1 MATYTSNGGIKKIAT
16 GDESGTWGSS
26 TNTNFDII
34 DRLTNGVVNIT
45 LTGATETVTT
55 TDGTI
60 SDGMSKVLVFGG
72 APGVAVTVTIAP
84 NDAQKV
90 YFIKNNS
97 GQTITI
103 SQGSG
108 STVDI
113 LDTSSSIVYCDG
125 AGSGASVIEITAGSA
140 ASNTIDVTSFTAT
153 AAQTTFSVTY
163 SAGNI
168 SVYQNGVL
176 LKDTTDY
183 TATNGTSVVLA
194 SGAAAG
200 DSVDVVAYAT
210 FTVTDTYT
218 KAQSDAR
225 YLLESNNLSDLVD
238 AAAALANLGVTAT
251 AAELNILD
259 GATLTTTELN
269 YVDGVTSAIQTQLDA
284 KMTPT
289 YTGDV
294 DITGELIV
302 DSYNETYAAVTST
315 SNATTVNCEA
325 GNSFSHTL
333 TENTTFTFSNP
344 PASGTAY
351 TFSIEIIQD
360 ASASGFTVTWPTS
373 VDWPAA
379 TAPTLTATASA
390 KDVFVFTTR
399 DGGTNWYGF
408 TAGQALG

>member
-1 MATYTSNGGIKKIAT
+1 MATYTTNGGIKKIAT
-16 GDESGTWGSS
+16 GDESGTWGTS

-55 TDGTI
+55 TDGTV

-72 APGVAVTVTIAP
+72 TPGVAVTVTIAP

-125 AGSGASVIEITAGSA
+125 TGAAASVVEITAGSA
-140 ASNTIDVTSFTAT
+140 ASNTFDVTSFTAT

-163 SAGNI
+163 TVGNI
-168 SVYQNGVL
+168 QVYQNGVL

-194 SGAAAG
+194 AGATAG

-218 KAQSDAR
+218 KAQADAR
-225 YLLESNNLSDLVD
+225 YAQSANNLSDLSS
-238 AAAALANLGVTAT
+238 AATALTNLGVTAT
-251 AAELNILD
+251 AAELNTLD
-259 GATLTTTELN
+259 GITATTAELN
-269 YVDGVTSAIQTQLDA
+269 YVDGVTSNVQTQLDA

-315 SNATTVNCEA
+315 SNATTIDCEA
-325 GNSFSHTL
+325 GNAFSHTL

-344 PASGTAY
+344 PTSGIAN
-351 TFSIEIIQD
+351 TFSLEIIQD
-360 ASASGFTVTWPTS
+360 ASASGFTVTWPAS
-373 VDWPAA
+373 VDWPSA

-390 KDVFVFTTR
+390 KDVFVFYTR

>member
-26 TNTNFDII
+26 TNSNFDII

-72 APGVAVTVTIAP
+72 TPGVAVTVTIAP

-218 KAQSDAR
+218 KAQADAR

-238 AAAALANLGVTAT
+238 AAAALTNLGVTAT
-251 AAELNILD
+251 AAELNTLD
-259 GATLTTTELN
+259 GITATTAELN

-294 DITGELIV
+294 DITGELIA

-315 SNATTVNCEA
+315 SNATTVNCET
-325 GNSFSHTL
+325 GNTFSHTL

-344 PASGTAY
+344 PASGTGY
-351 TFSIEIIQD
+351 TMSIEIIQD
-360 ASASGFTVTWPTS
+360 SGASGFTVTWPTS

-399 DGGTNWYGF
+399 DGGTTWYGF
-408 TAGQALG
+408 TAGQALA